1 MRRLALKGSDVVVE
15 CLENEEVE
23 FVFHVPGEET
33 LALTDSIGRSK
44 KIKLITVRHEQA
56 AAFMAGVYGRLTGRP
71 GVCAATL
78 GPGATNLA
86 TGIAD
91 ANVDRA
97 PLVALTGQAAL
108 EHFHKE
114 YHQYVDVV
122 SILRPV
128 TKWNT
133 RLYKADTIPEAITK
147 AFRTAEA
154 EKPGSCHLEIPED
167 IADQASNAKP
177 IPRTNTPEQPRPT
190 TSQIELAA
198 QLLNKSKAPLILAGN
213 GIIRA
218 RATGPF
224 RRFLVE
230 AKIPVAHTFMGKG
243 ALPDDDPLSLY
254 AIGLPSEE
262 IVNKAFELADLVV
275 AIGYDLV
282 EYAPSIWNPRNDKTI
297 IHVDST
303 NAEIDMNYQPS
314 VQLVGHIGETLSIL
328 TNQVTARPTNFAK
341 SVRDSI
347 TAEVSAKS
355 QDESHP
361 LKPQR
366 ILRDLRQAMKLD
378 DILVSD
384 VGDHKLW
391 ISRLFPTYE
400 PNTVLVSNGY
410 ASMGIGVPGALAAK
424 LVYPNRRVV
433 AACGDGGFLMTAH
446 ELETSHR
453 LGLNIVVLIFQDN
466 AYGSI
471 KRKEL
476 ARFGRTAGVEF
487 GNPDFVKLAEAF
499 GVQGHRIVEAG
510 DLLPTLESAL
520 DSRKTSI
527 IDVPVD
533 YS

>member
-1 MRRLALKGSDVVVE
+1 ME
-15 CLENEEVE
+15 CLENQDVE
-23 FVFHVPGEET
+23 YLFQVPGEET
-33 LALTDSIGRSK
+33 LALTDSLGRSK

-108 EHFHKE
+108 EFFHKE

-122 SILRPV
+122 SILRPI

-133 RLYKADTIPEAITK
+133 RLYKADTIPEAVMK

-167 IADQASNAKP
+167 IADQASNASP
-177 IPRTNTPEQPRPT
+177 IPKIPPPEQPRPT
-190 TSQIELAA
+190 TSQIEHAA
-198 QLLNKSKAPLILAGN
+198 QLLNKAKAPLILAGN

-218 RATGPF
+218 KAAAPF
-224 RRFLVE
+224 RRFLLE
-230 AKIPVAHTFMGKG
+230 AKIPVVHTFMGKG

-254 AIGLPSEE
+254 AIGLPSRE
-262 IVNKAFELADLVV
+262 VVSKAFELADLVV
-275 AIGYDLV
+275 AVGYDLV
-282 EYAPSIWNPRNDKTI
+282 EYAPSIWNPHDDKTI

-303 NAEIDMNYQPS
+303 NAEIDTNYQPS
-314 VQLVGHIGETLSIL
+314 VQLVGHIGETLTIL
-328 TNQVTARPTNFAK
+328 TGQIKPRSSNFAK
-341 SVRDSI
+341 SVRESI
-347 TAEVSAKS
+347 VAEASAKS
-355 QDESHP
+355 QDDSFP

-366 ILRDLRQAMKLD
+366 ILQDLRQAMKLD

-400 PNTVLVSNGY
+400 PNTVLISNGY
-410 ASMGIGVPGALAAK
+410 ASMGIGIPGAIAAK
-424 LVYPNRRVV
+424 LVHPQRHVV
-433 AACGDGGFLMTAH
+433 AACGDGGFLMTVH
-446 ELETSHR
+446 ELETAHR
-453 LGLNIVVLIFQDN
+453 LGLAIVVVVFHDN

-471 KRKEL
+471 KRKQL
-476 ARFGRTAGVEF
+476 ARFGRASGVEF
-487 GNPDFVKLAEAF
+487 GNPDFVRLAEAF
-499 GVQGHRIVEAG
+499 GVRGYRTEKASEFLPVLEEALG
-510 DLLPTLESAL
+510 SGRTC
-520 DSRKTSI
+520 I
-527 IDVPVD
+527 IDTPVD
-533 YS
+533 YT

>member
-1 MRRLALKGSDVVVE
+1 LKGSDLLVE
-15 CLENEEVE
+15 CLENEKVE
-23 FVFHVPGEET
+23 FVFQVPGEET
-33 LALTDSIGRSK
+33 LALTDSLGRSK
-44 KIKLITVRHEQA
+44 RIKIITVRHEQA

-97 PLVALTGQAAL
+97 PLLALTGQAAL

-122 SILRPV
+122 SILRPI

-133 RLYKADTIPEAITK
+133 RLYKADTIPEAVRK

-167 IADQASNAKP
+167 IADQASRATP
-177 IPRTNTPEQPRPT
+177 IPRIAGPEQPRPT
-190 TSQIELAA
+190 TSQIEQAA

-224 RRFLVE
+224 RKFLVE

-243 ALPDDDPLSLY
+243 ALPDNDPLSLY
-254 AIGLPSEE
+254 AIGLPSQE
-262 IVNKAFELADLVV
+262 IVSKAFELADLII

-282 EYAPSIWNPRNDKTI
+282 EYAPSIWNPHNDKTI

-303 NAEIDMNYQPS
+303 NAEVDMNYQPS
-314 VQLVGHIGETLSIL
+314 IQLVGHIGETLTIL
-328 TNQVTARPTNFAK
+328 TGQIKARSTNFAK

-347 TAEVSAKS
+347 LAEASARS
-355 QDESHP
+355 EDEAYP

-366 ILRDLRQAMKLD
+366 ILHDLREAMNHE
-378 DILVSD
+378 DIVVSD

-400 PNTVLVSNGY
+400 PNTVLISNGY
-410 ASMGIGVPGALAAK
+410 ASMGIGIPGAIAAK
-424 LVYPNRRVV
+424 LVHSQRRVV
-433 AACGDGGFLMTAH
+433 AACGDAGFLMTAH
-446 ELETSHR
+446 ELETAHR
-453 LGLNIVVLIFQDN
+453 LGVNLVRVVFHDN

-471 KRKEL
+471 KRKQL
-476 ARFGRTAGVEF
+476 ARFGRTSGVDF

-499 GVQGHRIVEAG
+499 GVQGYHTQRASEF
-510 DLLPTLESAL
+510 LPLLESAL
-520 DSRKTSI
+520 EQRETSV

>member
-1 MRRLALKGSDVVVE
+1 MKGSELVVQ
-15 CLENEEVE
+15 CLENQGVE
-23 FVFHVPGEET
+23 YVFQVPGEET
-33 LALTDSIGRSK
+33 LALTDSLGQSK
-44 KIKLITVRHEQA
+44 KIKMITVRHEQA
-56 AAFMAGVYGRLTGRP
+56 AAFMAGVYGRLTGKA
-71 GVCAATL
+71 GVCVGTL

-108 EHFHKE
+108 EYFHKE

-133 RLYKADTIPEAITK
+133 RLYKADTIPEAVMK

-154 EKPGSCHLEIPED
+154 EKPGASHLEIPED
-167 IADQASNAKP
+167 IADQPSHATP
-177 IPRTNTPEQPRPT
+177 IPKISSPEQPRPT
-190 TSQIELAA
+190 TSQIEHAA
-198 QLLNKSKAPLILAGN
+198 QLLNKAKAPLILAGN

-218 RATGPF
+218 RASGPF

-243 ALPDDDPLSLY
+243 SLPDDDPLSLY
-254 AIGLPSEE
+254 AVGLPSAETGAQ
-262 IVNKAFELADLVV
+262 AFELADLVLAV
-275 AIGYDLV
+275 GYDLV
-282 EYAPSIWNPRNDKTI
+282 EYAPSIWNPNNEKTI
-297 IHVDST
+297 VHVDST
-303 NAEIDMNYQPS
+303 NAEIDTNYQPS
-314 VQLVGHIGETLSIL
+314 VQLVGHIGETLNIL
-328 TNQVTARPTNFAK
+328 TGHVKPRPSNFAK
-341 SVRDSI
+341 GVRESIIMEALARSQGDSY
-347 TAEVSAKS
+347 
-355 QDESHP
+355 P

-366 ILRDLRQAMKLD
+366 ILHDLRHAMKLD

-400 PNTVLVSNGY
+400 PNTVLISNGY
-410 ASMGIGVPGALAAK
+410 ASMGIGLPGALAAK
-424 LVYPNRRVV
+424 LVHPDKRVV
-433 AACGDGGFLMTAH
+433 AACGDGGLLMTVH

-453 LGLNIVVLIFQDN
+453 LGLGICILVFHDN

-471 KRKEL
+471 KRKQL
-476 ARFGRTAGVEF
+476 VRFGRTSGVEF
-487 GNPDFVKLAEAF
+487 GNPDFVKLAESF
-499 GVQGHRIVEAG
+499 GVQGYRIEKATELQPV
-510 DLLPTLESAL
+510 LEGAL
-520 DSRKTSI
+520 SSKKTSI
-527 IDVPVD
+527 VDVPVD

>member
-1 MRRLALKGSDVVVE
+1 MKGSDLLVQ
-15 CLENEEVE
+15 CLENEDVE
-23 FVFHVPGEET
+23 FVFQVPGEET
-33 LALTDSIGRSK
+33 LALTDSLGRSK

-97 PLVALTGQAAL
+97 PLIALTGQAAL
-108 EHFHKE
+108 EYFHKE

-133 RLYKADTIPEAITK
+133 RIYKADTIPEAVRK
-147 AFRTAEA
+147 SFRTAQA

-167 IADQASNAKP
+167 IADQTSHTTP
-177 IPRTNTPEQPRPT
+177 IPSISGPEQPRPT
-190 TSQIELAA
+190 TGQIEQAA
-198 QLLNKSKAPLILAGN
+198 QLVNRAKAPLILAGN

-218 RATGPF
+218 QATGPF
-224 RRFLVE
+224 RKFLIE
-230 AKIPVAHTFMGKG
+230 TKIPVAHTFMGKG
-243 ALPDDDPLSLY
+243 ALSDEDPLSLY
-254 AIGLPSEE
+254 AIGLPSQE
-262 IVNKAFELADLVV
+262 IVSKAFELSDLIL

-282 EYAPSIWNPRNDKTI
+282 EYAPSLWNPRNDKRI
-297 IHVDST
+297 IHVDGT
-303 NAEIDMNYQPS
+303 NAEIDTNYQPS
-314 VQLVGHIGETLSIL
+314 IQLIGHIGETLTIL
-328 TNQVTARPTNFAK
+328 TGQVKTRPANFAK
-341 SVRDSI
+341 SVRESI
-347 TAEVSAKS
+347 LAEASAQS
-355 QDESHP
+355 QDPSFP
-361 LKPQR
+361 MKPRR
-366 ILRDLRQAMKLD
+366 ILHDLRRAMKHD

-400 PNTVLVSNGY
+400 PNTVLISNGY
-410 ASMGIGVPGALAAK
+410 ASMGIGLPGAIAAK
-424 LVYPNRRVV
+424 LVHPGRRVV

-446 ELETSHR
+446 ELETAKR
-453 LGLNIVVLIFQDN
+453 LGTGIVSVVFHDN

-471 KRKEL
+471 KRKQM
-476 ARFGRTAGVEF
+476 ARFGRTSGVDF
-487 GNPDFVKLAEAF
+487 GNPDFVKLAESF
-499 GVQGHRIVEAG
+499 GVEGYRPENASEF
-510 DLLPTLESAL
+510 LPILETALESNG
-520 DSRKTSI
+520 SSVV
-527 IDVPVD
+527 DVRVD

>member
-1 MRRLALKGSDVVVE
+1 MKGSDLLVR

-23 FVFHVPGEET
+23 FAFQVPGEET
-33 LALTDSIGRSK
+33 LAITDSLGQSK

-71 GVCAATL
+71 GICVATL

-97 PLVALTGQAAL
+97 PLIAVTGQAAL

-122 SILRPV
+122 SILRPI

-133 RLYKADTIPEAITK
+133 RIFKADTIPEAVRK

-154 EKPGSCHLEIPED
+154 EKPGSCHLEVPED
-167 IADQASNAKP
+167 IADEAAHTTP
-177 IPRTNTPEQPRPT
+177 IPQIAGPEQARPT
-190 TSQIELAA
+190 TSQIQQAA
-198 QLLNKSKAPLILAGN
+198 QLINKSKAPLILAGN

-218 RATGPF
+218 RSTGPF
-224 RRFLVE
+224 REFLAE

-243 ALPDDDPLSLY
+243 ALADDNSLSLY
-254 AIGLPSEE
+254 AIGLPSQEL
-262 IVNKAFELADLVV
+262 VSKAFELADLILAV
-275 AIGYDLV
+275 GYDLV
-282 EYAPSIWNPRNDKTI
+282 EYAPSLWNPRNDKTI
-297 IHVDST
+297 VHVDST
-303 NAEIDMNYQPS
+303 SAEIDTNYQPS
-314 VQLVGHIGETLSIL
+314 IQLVGHIGQTLSIL
-328 TNQVTARPTNFAK
+328 TGQVKPRPSNFAK
-341 SVRDSI
+341 SVRESI
-347 TAEVSAKS
+347 LSEATANS
-355 QDESHP
+355 QDDSYP

-366 ILRDLRQAMKLD
+366 ILHDLREALKRD

-400 PNTVLVSNGY
+400 PNTVLISNGY
-410 ASMGIGVPGALAAK
+410 ASMGIGLPGAIAAK
-424 LVYPNRRVV
+424 LVHPSRRVV
-433 AACGDGGFLMTAH
+433 AACGDGGFLMTLH
-446 ELETSHR
+446 ELETAVR
-453 LGLNIVVLIFQDN
+453 LGVGITAVVFHDN
-466 AYGSI
+466 AFGSI
-471 KRKEL
+471 KRKQL
-476 ARFGRTAGVEF
+476 ARFGRTSGVDF
-487 GNPDFVKLAEAF
+487 GNPDFVQLAKAF
-499 GVQGHRIVEAG
+499 NAQGYRPNGASELVSM
-510 DLLPTLESAL
+510 LESAL
-520 DSRKTSI
+520 DSHRPSV

>member
-1 MRRLALKGSDVVVE
+1 MKGSDLLVE
-15 CLENEEVE
+15 CLENEKVE
-23 FVFHVPGEET
+23 FVFQVPGEET
-33 LALTDSIGRSK
+33 LALTDSLGRSK
-44 KIKLITVRHEQA
+44 RIKIITVRHEQA

-97 PLVALTGQAAL
+97 PLLALTGQAAL

-122 SILRPV
+122 SILRPI

-167 IADQASNAKP
+167 IADQASRATP
-177 IPRTNTPEQPRPT
+177 IPRIAGPEQPRPT
-190 TSQIELAA
+190 TSQIEQAA

-224 RRFLVE
+224 RKFLVE

-243 ALPDDDPLSLY
+243 ALPDNDPLSLY
-254 AIGLPSEE
+254 AIGLPSQE
-262 IVNKAFELADLVV
+262 IVSKAFELADLII

-282 EYAPSIWNPRNDKTI
+282 EYAPSIWNPHNDKTI

-303 NAEIDMNYQPS
+303 NAEVDMNYQPS
-314 VQLVGHIGETLSIL
+314 IQLVGHIGETLTIL
-328 TNQVTARPTNFAK
+328 TGQIKARSTNFAK

-347 TAEVSAKS
+347 LAEASARS
-355 QDESHP
+355 EDEAYP

-366 ILRDLRQAMKLD
+366 ILHDLREAMNHE
-378 DILVSD
+378 DIVVSD

-400 PNTVLVSNGY
+400 PNTVLISNGY
-410 ASMGIGVPGALAAK
+410 ASMGIGIPGAIAAK
-424 LVYPNRRVV
+424 LVHSQRRVV

-446 ELETSHR
+446 ELETAHR
-453 LGLNIVVLIFQDN
+453 LG
-466 AYGSI
+466 S
-471 KRKEL
+471 
-476 ARFGRTAGVEF
+476 
-487 GNPDFVKLAEAF
+487 
-499 GVQGHRIVEAG
+499 
-510 DLLPTLESAL
+510 
-520 DSRKTSI
+520 
-527 IDVPVD
+527 
-533 YS
+533 